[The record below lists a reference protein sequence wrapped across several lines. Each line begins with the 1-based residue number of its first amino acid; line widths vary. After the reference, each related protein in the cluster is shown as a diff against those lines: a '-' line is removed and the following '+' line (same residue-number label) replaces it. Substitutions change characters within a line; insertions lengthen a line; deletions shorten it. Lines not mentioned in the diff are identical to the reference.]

1 MIHEAYAPRA
11 VSFLG
16 VWSFPGL
23 DLKAYGLSAEDRPVT
38 DVMEKIGRGFVHGD
52 VLSSVNALGDSNG
65 LGFAIIHPGTEGL
78 SIPVHWWT
86 QGSVLCQQFFR
97 QLHGADVP
105 LNMTE
110 RPSIGCVWE
119 LGIIAE
125 ETRIWRDTMMSDAP
139 DKGAYLAR
147 CVDKKAV

>member
-1 MIHEAYAPRA
+1 MTHDVYAPRP

-38 DVMEKIGRGFVHGD
+38 DAMEETGRGFVRDD
-52 VLSSVNALGDSNG
+52 VLPSMKALGDSNG
-65 LGFAIIHPGTEGL
+65 LGFAIIHPGTAGL

-86 QGSVLCQQFFR
+86 QGSVLCQRFFR
-97 QLHGADVP
+97 QLYGADVP

-119 LGIIAE
+119 LGIVTE

-147 CVDKKAV
+147 PVDVTSV